1 MKFSD
6 KLKKL
11 RKENNLTQDEL
22 ADKLFVTRT
31 AVSKWET
38 DNGYPSMESFKL
50 LAKLFHTTIDELIS
64 DEDIENKKHLEDK
77 IARNFYWGVLA
88 SFLVALGFAIAT
100 WVTDIP
106 YFIIGSFVGVLAYWV
121 FAYFATPR
129 YKRLEAKKDGTFT
142 KHLIIRLVILALLI
156 VIIITTAIQTF
167 QYYILLSISHSQN

>member
-38 DNGYPSMESFKL
+38 DNGYPSIESLKL
-50 LAKLFHTTIDELIS
+50 LSNLFHTTIDELIS

-77 IARNFYWGVLA
+77 IAKNFYWGVLA
-88 SFLVALGFAIAT
+88 SFLIALGFAIAT
-100 WVTDIP
+100 WITDIP
-106 YFIIGSFVGVLAYWV
+106 YFIIGSFIGVLAYWV
-121 FAYFATPR
+121 FAYFTVPR
-129 YKRLEAKKDGTFT
+129 YKRTKARKNGSFT
-142 KHLIIRLVILALLI
+142 KFLIIRLVILAFLI
-156 VIIITTAIQTF
+156 VIIILTAIQTF
-167 QYYILLSISHSQN
+167 

>member
-1 MKFSD
+1 MKNYLQKRNYARDPFFDAFDDFFKPVFYDDRETSM
-6 KLKKL
+6 
-11 RKENNLTQDEL
+11 
-22 ADKLFVTRT
+22 RT
-31 AVSKWET
+31 DIKET

-77 IARNFYWGVLA
+77 IARNFFWGVLA

-167 QYYILLSISHSQN
+167 

>member
-1 MKFSD
+1 MKFSE

-38 DNGYPSMESFKL
+38 DNGYPSIESLKL
-50 LAKLFHTTIDELIS
+50 LSNLFHTTIDELIS

-77 IARNFYWGVLA
+77 IAQNFYWGVLA

-100 WVTDIP
+100 WITDIP
-106 YFIIGSFVGVLAYWV
+106 YFIIGSFVGVIAYWV
-121 FAYFATPR
+121 FAYFTVPR
-129 YKRLEAKKDGTFT
+129 YKRVEARKNGDFT
-142 KHLIIRLVILALLI
+142 KFLIIRLIILAFLI
-156 VIIITTAIQTF
+156 VIIVLTAIQTF
-167 QYYILLSISHSQN
+167 